1 MIPVLYGAY
10 ESNFQTMGIC
20 PLSDCASARVKRV
33 LNGKDELEIR
43 YPVDGVYFG
52 ELQNTRQVLVQP
64 EFKKQ
69 PQVYRIYKISKPIK
83 GTVTVYARHVSERK
97 AFDIVKPFTCNTLQE
112 ALVQIER
119 NIYLTNSPWSFHSN
133 IYDSNERFVLSVPTS
148 LGSVLSML
156 SKTYGGDFEFD
167 MYHVNIWKHRGT
179 GEQPGDDTVE
189 ILYGKNLIDLEAVEA
204 VDEKVITGICPIWTS
219 QDGQLVHLTN
229 YIINSQHAG
238 LYPFDR
244 VAVVNFT
251 SVFANRPSEQQLEQ
265 AAIRYMESQNIGLP
279 SVSLK
284 VSFVNLAQTQ
294 EYEYLGILERVN
306 LGDTVFIRHIDLG
319 VNMSAR
325 VTQTDFD
332 VLNEKYISVT
342 VGQVVQNMSSTLSSA
357 GQDVDD
363 KILSAAHSVSSAV
376 SHTIETMTGAD
387 GGYIFTNYD
396 SDGYPVEMFI
406 MDTDDKSTAVNVI
419 RLNKDG
425 ICFSSNGVNGPYRIA
440 WGINDYIDIT
450 KGKIDITATSNG
462 EKVVIVKYGTTE
474 VALSNKSVTLTQR
487 DANNNPVKQ
496 IFADVQDMSVVL
508 QDVSSG
514 WMKFT
519 SGGVELYD
527 DTDRKEAEITNAG
540 VSFRPDATD
549 PTKIVSYPATGWPNA
564 VSESAESIGTS
575 WTKSLKT
582 YIVPNDADGWYAIE
596 AIADGC
602 NGVAV
607 GIIPVGASDVRIMG
621 LNEIIMSDI
630 AGDTISGTAQSCMFF
645 CSGGDTVV
653 MYAKAMTAGQKLT
666 ALRVHGR
673 LP

>member
-33 LNGKDELEIR
+33 LNGKDELEIK

-64 EFKKQ
+64 EYQKQ

-97 AFDIVKPFTCNTLQE
+97 AFDIVKPFTCNTIQE
-112 ALVQIER
+112 ALVQINR
-119 NIYLTNSPWSFHSN
+119 NIYLTDSPWSFHSN
-133 IYDSNERFVLSVPTS
+133 IYDSNERFVLSVPAS

-167 MYHVNIWKHRGT
+167 MYNVHIWKHRGT
-179 GEQPGDDTVE
+179 GEQPGDNTVE

-229 YIINSQHAG
+229 YIINSQYAG

-251 SVFANRPSEQQLEQ
+251 SAFENRPSEQQLER

-279 SVSLK
+279 AVSLK

-332 VLNEKYISVT
+332 VLNEKYVSVT

-357 GQDVDD
+357 GQNVDD
-363 KILSAAHSVSSAV
+363 KILGASHSLSSAV

-396 SDGYPVEMFI
+396 SDGYPVEKFI

-425 ICFSSNGVNGPYRIA
+425 IGFSSNGINGPYRIG
-440 WGINDYIDIT
+440 WRINDYIDIV
-450 KGKIDITATSNG
+450 KGKIDITASQNG
-462 EKVVIVKYGTTE
+462 ERVIRVKYGTTE
-474 VALSNKSVTLTQR
+474 VEVSNKSVTLTQK
-487 DANNNPVKQ
+487 DTSNNIVKQ
-496 IFADVQDMSVVL
+496 VFADVQDMSLIL
-508 QDVSSG
+508 QDASSG
-514 WMKFT
+514 WLKLT
-519 SGGVELYD
+519 SAGVELHD

-540 VSFRPDATD
+540 VSFYPDSTD
-549 PTKIVSYPATGWPNA
+549 PTKIVSYPATGWSNA
-564 VSESAESIGTS
+564 VSESAESIGAS
-575 WTKSLKT
+575 WTKSLKI
-582 YIVPNDADGWYAIE
+582 YVIPNGADGWYTIE
-596 AIADGC
+596 AAADGC
-602 NGVAV
+602 DGVAI
-607 GIIPVGASDVRIMG
+607 GIIPVGSSDVRIIG
-621 LNEIIMSDI
+621 FNEITMPDI
-630 AGDTISGTAQSCMFF
+630 AGDTISGVTQSCMCF

-653 MYAKAMTAGQKLT
+653 VYAKTVTAGQKLT
-666 ALRVHGR
+666 SLRVHGR